1 LSKVRDLEADL
12 AICEAAT
19 QGPYRIE
26 PCECGR
32 CDTYFI
38 DVTMSDGRLSKADAR
53 FITEA
58 RTGWPYAIRRVM
70 ELEKELERV
79 RNERD
84 FWDRN
89 EYALGLK
96 VEQLEKELEQR
107 EAEIDRLRNELNIL
121 QEQLEQRCAQV

>member
-1 LSKVRDLEADL
+1 MTQNSKQTRDLEADL

-19 QGPYRIE
+19 PGPWIIE
-26 PCECGR
+26 SSNVICRGYTLMIVAYAGSQN
-32 CDTYFI
+32 DISF
-38 DVTMSDGRLSKADAR
+38 VA
-53 FITEA
+53 EA
-58 RTGWPYAIRRVM
+58 REGWPYAIRRVM

-84 FWDRN
+84 FWERN
-89 EYALGLK
+89 EYTLGLK

-121 QEQLEQRCAQV
+121 QEQLEQRSC